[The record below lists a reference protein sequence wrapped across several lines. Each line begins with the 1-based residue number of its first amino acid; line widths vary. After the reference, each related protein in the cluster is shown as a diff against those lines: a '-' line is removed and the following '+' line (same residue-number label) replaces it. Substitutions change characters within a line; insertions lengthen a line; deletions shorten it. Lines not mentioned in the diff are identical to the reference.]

1 MIYYVLFF
9 FIEQKLFTIVAV
21 IYFDGLKLYQ
31 KIWNRSK
38 PRQLEVKQD
47 LQVKLNSFVLVRS
60 DFRV

>member
-47 LQVKLNSFVLVRS
+47 LQVKFNSFVLVRS